1 MNENRCKVLI
11 CSPMNIQGGI
21 SQWTRHIKEYYNAIK
36 DASIDLEFFPMDRSE
51 YVPEKM
57 PLLKRTI
64 WGIKDYFGLSRKL
77 LRKVKINNDFSIVH
91 LASSASI
98 SLVKD
103 IYLLISLR
111 NIGIKTIIHFHF
123 GRIPQ
128 LYKSQNWEWKL
139 ITKVI
144 ALASSVI
151 VIDKSSYDALLD
163 AGFTNV
169 SLLPNPLSPIV
180 ERLVD
185 NNSKV
190 KRLEN
195 RILFAGHV
203 IKTKGVFELIEACK
217 DIPDI
222 ELKLVG
228 KVLPE
233 VEAELRKCW
242 GDGKGNLIITNNI
255 PFEDVVKEMLS
266 CSLFVLPTYTEGFPN
281 VILESMACGC
291 PIITTPVGA
300 IPEMLNIGHEKECGI
315 CVKPRTIKSLKT
327 TIVRLL
333 EDKELAN
340 KLGENAKDRVVEQYS
355 MEVVWKELDSIW
367 NKILSL

>member
-21 SQWTRHIKEYYNAIK
+21 TQWTKHIKEYYIIHKNNIVES
-36 DASIDLEFFPMDRSE
+36 DFFAMDRSG
-51 YVPEKM
+51 YVSDE
-57 PLLKRTI
+57 LSFIKRAI
-64 WGIKDYFGLSRKL
+64 WGLRDYICLSKKL
-77 LRKVKINNDFSIVH
+77 LQKIKNDNRYNVIH
-91 LASSASI
+91 IASSASI
-98 SLVKD
+98 SLIKD
-103 IYLLISLR
+103 IYILKKLR
-111 NIGIKTIIHFHF
+111 HFGGKTIIHFHF

-128 LYKSQNWEWKL
+128 LYKSQNWEWML
-139 ITKVI
+139 IRKVI

-151 VIDKSSYDALLD
+151 VIDKSSYEALLD

-169 SLLPNPLSPIV
+169 VLIPNPLSPNV
-180 ERLVD
+180 ERLVK
-185 NNSKV
+185 NNSTV
-190 KRLEN
+190 ERLEN

-228 KVLPE
+228 KVLPD

-300 IPEMLNIGHEKECGI
+300 IPEMLNIGREKECGI

-327 TIVRLL
+327 TIIRLL

-340 KLGENAKDRVVEQYS
+340 KLGENAKDRVVDQYS